1 MTGPVVLTE
10 VERQAVIHSLRHDH
24 DMPFPTVIVDRVI
37 AAINTVKR
45 RPRSEASPDDID
57 YLPPQ
62 KVQG

>member
-1 MTGPVVLTE
+1 MTGQVHLTE

-24 DMPFPTVIVDRVI
+24 DMPYPTVIVDRVI
-37 AAINTVKR
+37 KAINSVR
-45 RPRSEASPDDID
+45 SRPKSEASPDDLD